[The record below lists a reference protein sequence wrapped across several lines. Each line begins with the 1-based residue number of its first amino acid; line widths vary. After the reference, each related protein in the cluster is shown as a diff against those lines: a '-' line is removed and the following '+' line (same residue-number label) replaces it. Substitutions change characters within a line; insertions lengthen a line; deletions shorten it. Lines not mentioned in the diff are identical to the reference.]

1 MKVSLAHCIHLFFQW
16 VSNAP
21 HVSGNEESKQ
31 QKNKKQKKTTDLV
44 DFYINSVSISSQVL
58 WAYALPWRRLV

>member
-1 MKVSLAHCIHLFFQW
+1 MKVSLAHCIHLLFQW

-31 QKNKKQKKTTDLV
+31 QKKKTQKNTDLV

-58 WAYALPWRRLV
+58 WAYAFPWRRLV